1 MYVSTTTSSLFNNL
15 NRTET
20 LATKSYLQH
29 KNNNNKRATQ
39 SFKTGSNQTTSAH
52 KDSGNQRL
60 IPPYKSKMNKSTTPL
75 PNLSSIR
82 EDLTVGFTKHSRQHC

>member
-1 MYVSTTTSSLFNNL
+1 MYVSTTTSSLFNSL

-20 LATKSYLQH
+20 LASKSYLQH

-75 PNLSSIR
+75 PNFSSIR

>member
-20 LATKSYLQH
+20 QATKSYLQH

-39 SFKTGSNQTTSAH
+39 SFKTSRNQTTSAH
-52 KDSGNQRL
+52 KDSGKL
-60 IPPYKSKMNKSTTPL
+60 IPPYKSKINQSTTPL
-75 PNLSSIR
+75 PNFSSIR

>member
-52 KDSGNQRL
+52 KDSGFQKL
-60 IPPYKSKMNKSTTPL
+60 IQPYKSKINKSTIPL
-75 PNLSSIR
+75 PNFSSIR
-82 EDLTVGFTKHSRQHC
+82 EDLTVGFTKHPRQYC